1 MDSSEQQQEQQPLSQ
16 MRNPGY
22 FLHGPRVAKIE
33 DQPIPELL
41 DPHDVL
47 IRIRFIGVCG
57 SDVHFWQHGG
67 IQTRV
72 VTPLVMGHEAA
83 GTIAAVGA
91 AVTSV
96 AVGDRVAIEPGHP
109 CRRCSPCKTGHYN
122 LCAAVKFAAAPPDV
136 HGTLTKFWKAPEDFV
151 YRLPDETVSLEE
163 AVLLEPLAVAVHA
176 VRIAALQPGHT
187 VVITGCGTIGLLCAA
202 VARAFG
208 VQRILLL
215 DIAEARVAFARA
227 YLDSSNGVPG
237 GSQVQ
242 TVVDTHRMDAT
253 VSSEETAR
261 TVAHLFGLQQQ
272 HQQGEGGAT
281 DEETAVDAVIEASGA
296 EAAMQV
302 GIYLVKPGGSYV
314 QTGIG
319 QPKPRIPMLALSEK
333 ELRVFG
339 CFRYGPGDFTLAM
352 TLLSQKSVQLKPL
365 ISSITPF
372 ELAPTA
378 WEKTARGEGVKNLI
392 EGVQD

>member
-1 MDSSEQQQEQQPLSQ
+1 

-22 FLHGPRVAKIE
+22 FLHGPGVAKIE
-33 DQPIPELL
+33 DQPIP
-41 DPHDVL
+41 
-47 IRIRFIGVCG
+47 
-57 SDVHFWQHGG
+57 VHFWQHGG

-109 CRRCSPCKTGHYN
+109 CRRCSPGKTGHYN

-151 YRLPDETVSLEE
+151 YRLADETASLEE

-176 VRIAALQPGHT
+176 VRIAALQPGQT

-215 DIAEARVAFARA
+215 DIAEARVTFARA

-261 TVAHLFGLQQQ
+261 TVAHRFGLQQQ
-272 HQQGEGGAT
+272 EQQQQREGGAT
-281 DEETAVDAVIEASGA
+281 DEEAAVDAVIEASGA

-333 ELRVFG
+333 ELRVSG
-339 CFRYGPGDFTLAM
+339 CFRYGSGDFTLAM
-352 TLLSQKSVQLKPL
+352 ALLSQKSVQLKPL

-372 ELAPTA
+372 EQAPTA
-378 WEKTARGEGVKNLI
+378 WEKTARGEGVKDLI